1 MKSQRDLYMDHV
13 DELVDGLMKEQKKK
27 MKVERVKK
35 EKMKEIVMDGI
46 TYQEFLQGRKIRVIR
61 VLGLEFT
68 RKVKFSD
75 PSNFQ
80 KPLILK

>member
-35 EKMKEIVMDGI
+35 GKMKEIVMDGI

>member
-35 EKMKEIVMDGI
+35 GKMKEIVMDGI
-46 TYQEFLQGRKIRVIR
+46 TYKEFLQGRKIKTIR